1 MRLIEIARP
10 ERSLI
15 LASAATLAVTSSITL
30 LLPYACGSVLDLA
43 VAEHSNPTG
52 NFDPYMVSLGL
63 FGLTGTAGVFATPGE
78 SC

>member
-52 NFDPYMVSLGL
+52 NFDPYKVSLGL